1 MGVSEELFMGKIFC
15 IIGKSSSGKDTL
27 YKQILKDGALGLLR
41 IVPYTTRPIRFG
53 ETNGMEYFFTDEKGL
68 LEFRR
73 MGRVIE
79 ARSYQTVHGVWS
91 YFTVNDGQ
99 IDLEKHN
106 YLMITTLEAYVKIRD
121 YFGFSAVW
129 PVYIEVEDGVRLRR
143 AIERESREEK
153 PKYAELCR
161 RFLADE
167 KEFSEEKV
175 RAAGIDR
182 VFQNEDLLETQRE
195 ITEYIRKLMQI

>member
-1 MGVSEELFMGKIFC
+1 MGKIFC

-99 IDLEKHN
+99 IDLEKYN

-121 YFGFSAVW
+121 YFGFSAVR

-167 KEFSEEKV
+167 KDFSEEKV

-182 VFQNEDLLETQRE
+182 VFRNEDLLETQRE
-195 ITEYIRKLMQI
+195 ITEYIRKLM